1 MIGGKERGML
11 RAVGLGMKEKE
22 QSLSL
27 QVRGEAEI
35 AELILALAIKHG
47 VPVVERRGV
56 YGLLSDIQID
66 EVIPPEYY
74 AIIEGLRREIQ
85 KDLG

>member
-1 MIGGKERGML
+1 MTGGKEPGML

-47 VPVVERRGV
+47 VPVVERSGV

-74 AIIEGLRREIQ
+74 AVIEGLRSEIQ